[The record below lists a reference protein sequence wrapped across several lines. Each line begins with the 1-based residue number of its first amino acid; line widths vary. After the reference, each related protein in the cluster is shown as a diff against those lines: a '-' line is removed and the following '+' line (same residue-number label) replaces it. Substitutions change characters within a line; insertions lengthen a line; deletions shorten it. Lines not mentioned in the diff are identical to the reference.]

1 MVFCQ
6 NGGGR
11 EVYINNQ
18 LPSAIMCFFKWAC
31 KTIIGPP
38 KHVLHLAWSVYVRHY
53 RLIFHQKNE
62 EKKFHRKISQKRP
75 NRGAGVRGVVG
86 KRPDFFWIFF
96 LLPSLI
102 QFYSDRYKYSDFS
115 ALKDSTT
122 NSNASRSLCLHFV
135 HWSDDHGLFVV
146 VKVVNDLFSML
157 EELFKS
163 VRHWAV
169 NSSLREIQLHN
180 YWIDNS
186 ATFK

>member
-1 MVFCQ
+1 MWNSYNIFTFTILRHFRTVPMGTVFT
-6 NGGGR
+6 G
-11 EVYINNQ
+11 
-18 LPSAIMCFFKWAC
+18 CFFYWSRPKSS
-31 KTIIGPP
+31 KYGTGPTQESF
-38 KHVLHLAWSVYVRHY
+38 SVQY
-53 RLIFHQKNE
+53 LKSF
-62 EKKFHRKISQKRP
+62 
-75 NRGAGVRGVVG
+75 
-86 KRPDFFWIFF
+86 
-96 LLPSLI
+96 I

>member
-1 MVFCQ
+1 MATM
-6 NGGGR
+6 R
-11 EVYINNQ
+11 KLEVIWGSWWLY
-18 LPSAIMCFFKWAC
+18 A
-31 KTIIGPP
+31 
-38 KHVLHLAWSVYVRHY
+38 
-53 RLIFHQKNE
+53 
-62 EKKFHRKISQKRP
+62 RKLEVVSSKIAS
-75 NRGAGVRGVVG
+75 NLLVRGVFCDWSRSKSSKYGTGPTQESFSVQYL
-86 KRPDFFWIFF
+86 KSF
-96 LLPSLI
+96 I

-122 NSNASRSLCLHFV
+122 NSNASRSLGLHFV

-157 EELFKS
+157 EELFKC